1 LCSGKFGVIEPVASP
16 FSRAFMH
23 VTIAICTFNHTESL
37 KQTLAALNRVNVPRD
52 WHCELLLIDNA
63 STDQTAEVIRS
74 FQPANGLDVHYLH
87 EPRTGQC
94 FARNTA
100 LQAAKGDIILFTDDD
115 ARVPE
120 NWIQGMC
127 EPILAGKTDAV
138 AGGIRI
144 APHLE
149 RPWMTWLH
157 KSLWA
162 STEFMDRDNPESLI
176 GANMG
181 FSREVLG
188 KVPGFD
194 TELGPGAL
202 GFHDESLFS
211 FQLREAG
218 YRISS
223 AFDVVVE
230 HHFDESR
237 LQRSE
242 LIETTRK
249 MGASSA
255 YRMYHWEYNDIAHP
269 RAQAAL
275 WRARL
280 FKWRA
285 TREKWA
291 YDEGMPEWETW
302 MLWQYYTNS
311 YYLIERKRPR
321 NYERHGLV
329 KLNQNQNVPAQP
341 AVAA

>member
-1 LCSGKFGVIEPVASP
+1 
-16 FSRAFMH
+16 MQ
-23 VTIAICTFNHTESL
+23 VTIAICTFNHAESL
-37 KQTLAALNRVNVPRD
+37 KQTLAALNRVIVPSG
-52 WHCELLLIDNA
+52 WHCELLLVDNA
-63 STDQTAEVIRS
+63 STDHTAETVRS
-74 FQPANGLDVHYLH
+74 FQGDNDLDVRYLH
-87 EPRTGQC
+87 EPRVGQC

-100 LQAAKGDIILFTDDD
+100 LAAARGDIILFTDDD
-115 ARVPE
+115 VRVPE
-120 NWIQGMC
+120 NWIEGMC
-127 EPILAGKTDAV
+127 APILSGKAQAV

-162 STEFMDRDNPESLI
+162 STEYMDRDNPDSLI
-176 GANMG
+176 GANMA
-181 FSREVLG
+181 FSREVLS
-188 KVPGFD
+188 KVPAFD

-237 LQRSE
+237 LQRGE

-255 YRMYHWEYNDIAHP
+255 YRMYHWEYKEVAHP

-280 FKWRA
+280 LKWRA
-285 TREKWA
+285 THEKWPYA
-291 YDEGMPEWETW
+291 EGMPGWETW
-302 MLWQYYTNS
+302 MLWQYHTNR

-329 KLNQNQNVPAQP
+329 KLNRTENELARPT
-341 AVAA
+341 VAATAEHRAG

>member
-1 LCSGKFGVIEPVASP
+1 MQVS
-16 FSRAFMH
+16 
-23 VTIAICTFNHTESL
+23 IAICTFNHSESL
-37 KQTLAALNRVNVPRD
+37 KQTLEALNRVIIPRG
-52 WHCELLLIDNA
+52 WSCELLIVDNG
-63 STDQTAEVIRS
+63 STDRTEEVIRS
-74 FQPANGLDVHYLH
+74 YKPDNGLMVRHLSQ
-87 EPRTGQC
+87 PSRGQC
-94 FARNTA
+94 FARNAA
-100 LQAAKGDIILFTDDD
+100 LAAAVGQIILFTDDD
-115 ARVPE
+115 VRVPE
-120 NWIQGMC
+120 NWIEGMC
-127 EPILAGKTDAV
+127 APIFSGKADAV

-162 STEFMDRDNPESLI
+162 STEYMDPDNPTSLI
-176 GANMG
+176 GANMA
-181 FSREVLG
+181 FSREVLA
-188 KVPGFD
+188 KVPAFD

-218 YRISS
+218 YRIKS
-223 AFDVVVE
+223 AFDVTVE
-230 HHFDESR
+230 HHFDAWR

-255 YRMYHWEYNDIAHP
+255 YRRYHWEYNDIAHP

-280 FKWRA
+280 LKWRS
-285 TREKWA
+285 TKPKWTHV
-291 YDEGMPEWETW
+291 EGMPEWEAW
-302 MLWQYYTNS
+302 MLWQYYTNK
-311 YYLIERKRPR
+311 YYLIERQRPR

-329 KLNQNQNVPAQP
+329 KRNSS
-341 AVAA
+341 

>member
-1 LCSGKFGVIEPVASP
+1 MQA
-16 FSRAFMH
+16 
-23 VTIAICTFNHTESL
+23 TIAICTYNHSESL
-37 KQTLAALNRVNVPRD
+37 KQTLRALSEVTVPRG
-52 WHCELLLIDNA
+52 WKCELLVIDNA
-63 STDQTAEVIRS
+63 STDLTAEVIQS
-74 FQPANGLDVHYLH
+74 YEPAKGLTLRYLY
-87 EPRTGQC
+87 EQNPGQC
-94 FARNTA
+94 YARNAA
-100 LQAAKGDIILFTDDD
+100 LAAATGEIILFTDDD
-115 ARVPE
+115 VRVPG
-120 NWIQGMC
+120 NWIEGMC
-127 EPILAGKTDAV
+127 APILAGNADAV
-138 AGGIRI
+138 VGGIRI

-176 GANMG
+176 GANMA
-181 FSREVLG
+181 FSREVLT
-188 KVPGFD
+188 KVPAFD

-218 YRISS
+218 YRIAS
-223 AFDVVVE
+223 AFDVIVE

-237 LQRSE
+237 LQREE

-255 YRMYHWEYNDIAHP
+255 YRKYHWEYDDIPHA

-280 FKWRA
+280 LKWRW
-285 TREKWA
+285 TRRGEWPHS
-291 YDEGMPEWETW
+291 EGMPEWETW
-302 MLWQYYTNS
+302 MMWQYYTCR
-311 YYLIERKRPR
+311 YYLVERKRPR

-329 KLNQNQNVPAQP
+329 KRVRGENGS
-341 AVAA
+341 AARGIEA